1 MRFIPLCIL
10 VLSPIFTA
18 TSLAEQLSAHTEDE
32 HFYYH
37 WQDGYSNTYEI
48 SFQLSPQ
55 PDPLHDYTSYQQ
67 EKAENYIFEQLRSFA
82 KLLSLKGIKLK
93 FYRDNGLN
101 KVEIVANTKA
111 QLRRAKSLLL
121 AEKQRLYE
129 HYLNQHHYMQYIN
142 PAGERVIKPDHIKIA
157 KLSKPALQPL
167 ADAFAAQLNSL
178 TPREGIQL
186 LLGFIQS
193 IPYDSLQPIEH
204 LSEQIPSQ
212 TWEPATEQQDRIRFL
227 TPVNVLKRNRGD
239 CDSKATLLAALLKL
253 IYPELPVS
261 LVFVPS
267 HALLAV
273 ALPSYHTE
281 LTINVDNEDYIMLEP
296 TGPALLKM
304 GQVGERT
311 ATHLKNETYTVEKWQ

>member
-1 MRFIPLCIL
+1 MRFIPLCIF

-18 TSLAEQLSAHTEDE
+18 TAVAEQLSAHSDDE

-37 WQDGYSNTYEI
+37 WQDGYSNVYEV
-48 SFQLSPQ
+48 SFQLSPL
-55 PDPLHDYTSYQQ
+55 PDPLQDYTSYRQDQ
-67 EKAENYIFEQLRSFA
+67 AENYIFEQLKSYA

-101 KVEIVANTKA
+101 KIEIAANSKA
-111 QLRRAKSLLL
+111 QLGRAKSLLL

-129 HYLNQHHYMQYIN
+129 HYLSQHHYMQYIN
-142 PAGERVIKPDHIKIA
+142 PTGKRVIKPDHIKIA
-157 KLSKPALQPL
+157 KLSKPRLQPL
-167 ADAFAAQLNSL
+167 ADAFAAPLNSL

-193 IPYDSLQPIEH
+193 IPYDSLQPLEE
-204 LSEQIPSQ
+204 LSEQTQEEP
-212 TWEPATEQQDRIRFL
+212 WEPSAEQQDRIRFL
-227 TPVNVLKRNRGD
+227 TPVNVLRRNRGD

-253 IYPELPVS
+253 IYPELAVS

-304 GQVGERT
+304 GQVGEKT